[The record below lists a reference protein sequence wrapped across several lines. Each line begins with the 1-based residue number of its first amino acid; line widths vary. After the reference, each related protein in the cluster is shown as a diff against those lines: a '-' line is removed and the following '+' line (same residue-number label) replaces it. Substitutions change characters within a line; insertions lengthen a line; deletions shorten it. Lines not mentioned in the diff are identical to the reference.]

1 MATQVLQFN
10 QAQQAVLNVINV
22 LNGRTFLCRI
32 ANPAGRLT
40 VVQKGGPENK
50 KVDQK
55 LGMIFCILS
64 TTIRPTIIKVLLQ
77 SLLLA
82 SN

>member
-1 MATQVLQFN
+1 M
-10 QAQQAVLNVINV
+10 
-22 LNGRTFLCRI
+22 I

-64 TTIRPTIIKVLLQ
+64 PTIRPTIIKVLLQ